1 MTAFTSQRAALSTAS
16 DLPISAEALIAG
28 PCALPEAPLAMPP
41 QVIEAER
48 GLLRRLIDGL
58 TPHRPAA
65 PSAGAGL

>member
-1 MTAFTSQRAALSTAS
+1 MTAFTSRHAALSAAS
-16 DLPISAEALIAG
+16 ALPVSAEALIAG
-28 PCALPEAPLAMPP
+28 PCALPDAPLAMPQ

>member
-1 MTAFTSQRAALSTAS
+1 MTAFTSQRVALSSAAALPS
-16 DLPISAEALIAG
+16 SAEALIAG